1 MRSRARQKKVTA
13 SRARSPWG
21 SWPRSARPWRR
32 RLKPAPRLLQT
43 RLLQTRLSANQSLGG
58 FDRAHLGGGGIA
70 GAGRSGELK
79 AVEIQNKQAQARRQI
94 ALLALHVDRRHEM
107 RQGRTAADRDLLE
120 RLPKRILE
128 TDAGLVAGNH
138 DGTLDHG

>member
-1 MRSRARQKKVTA
+1 MPSIARQQSATA
-13 SRARSPWG
+13 SRARPPWG
-21 SWPRSARPWRR
+21 SWRRSARPWRR
-32 RLKPAPRLLQT
+32 RLEPAPRLLQA
-43 RLLQTRLSANQSLGG
+43 RLSANQSLGG
-58 FDRAHLGGGGIA
+58 FDRAHLGGGGIV
-70 GAGRSGELK
+70 GAGRLGELK

-107 RQGRTAADRDLLE
+107 RQGRAASDRDLLE